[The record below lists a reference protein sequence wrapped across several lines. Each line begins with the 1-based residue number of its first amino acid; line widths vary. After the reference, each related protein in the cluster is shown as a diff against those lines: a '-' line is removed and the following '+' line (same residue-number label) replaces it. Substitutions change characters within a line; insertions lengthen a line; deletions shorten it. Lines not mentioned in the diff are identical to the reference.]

1 MAADLVGE
9 GAVGPCVLVVGCGNM
24 GAALAA
30 GYVRAHPAAR
40 VIAIDPDPARARS
53 LLPPVSPVT
62 VYADL
67 AAAGAFVP
75 DIVILAVKP
84 QLLGQALPA
93 LIECVA
99 PALVIS
105 IAAGT
110 PLARLQAGLN
120 GHQRLVR
127 AMPNL
132 PVVVGAGASTLFAC
146 ALSVADLVLAE
157 GVFAA
162 VGSVDWLPD
171 EAQIDAATALAGS
184 GPGYVFAFVEHLAAA
199 GVAQGLTPA
208 LAARLARQTVIGAA
222 AQLAA
227 DPRPATVLKAAVCSP
242 KGTTE
247 AGLRVMEQ
255 PDALPRILAD
265 GVAAAHQ
272 RAGELARAE

>member
-1 MAADLVGE
+1 MAADLIGE
-9 GAVGPCVLVVGCGNM
+9 IAVGPCVLVIGCGNM

-30 GYVRAHPAAR
+30 GYVRAYPAAR

-67 AAAGAFVP
+67 AEAGAFVP

-93 LIECVA
+93 LIERVR

-120 GHQRLVR
+120 GYPRIVR

-132 PVVVGAGASTLFAC
+132 PVVVGAGASTLFATG
-146 ALSVADLVLAE
+146 LSPADQALAE

-162 VGSVDWLPD
+162 VGSVDWLPE

-199 GVAQGLTPA
+199 GVAAGLAPA

-222 AQLAA
+222 AQLASDA
-227 DPRPATVLKAAVCSP
+227 RSAPVLKAAVCSP
-242 KGTTE
+242 QGTTE

-265 GVAAAHQ
+265 GVAAVHR
-272 RAGELARAE
+272 RAGELARAA